1 MYIIYHSIVIV
12 YIYIDLSDSTIVILF
27 WIVWPFNL

>member
-12 YIYIDLSDSTIVILF
+12 YIYIDLSDYYRHLILNCMVF
-27 WIVWPFNL
+27 